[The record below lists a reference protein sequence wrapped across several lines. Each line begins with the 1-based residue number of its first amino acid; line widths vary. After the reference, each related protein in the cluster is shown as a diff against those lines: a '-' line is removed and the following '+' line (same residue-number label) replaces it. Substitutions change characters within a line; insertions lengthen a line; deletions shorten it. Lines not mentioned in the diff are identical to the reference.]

1 MGYLVIQQLV
11 KGYGNIVAPLT
22 RLLHKDAFVWNELND
37 DAIQAFEELK
47 QAMMTIL
54 VLALLDFFLLFII
67 EIDASGFALGAML
80 TQESKPVA

>member
-1 MGYLVIQQLV
+1 MGYLVIQRFV
-11 KGYGNIVAPLT
+11 KGYGNIGAPLT
-22 RLLHKDAFVWNELND
+22 RLLHKDAFVWNESND

-54 VLALLDFFLLFII
+54 VLALLDFSLLFII
-67 EIDASGFALGAML
+67 EIDASGFALGAVL